1 MGIPI
6 RWLILWVDV
15 CGSYTHRVLLF
26 CKIGSK
32 IFTESSNPQSDLL
45 IFHTKWYGSFQVH
58 PINTTLAFVFFF
70 VVFTITHK
78 MFNYFIPL
86 VKVSLKIDPQ
96 SLNRTFWR
104 LYWLKL
110 QRDNSQQ
117 LSLHAKSSVGYSA
130 HFQFVS
136 NFTKTFLT
144 GLKISFPAFH
154 GIQNYWSNRLI
165 DITYMLQKMPQKVI
179 CNVRICSIT
188 NTEPFMQISRLLTFY
203 ESLE

>member
-32 IFTESSNPQSDLL
+32 IFTESSNPQSDLSYQMVWQ
-45 IFHTKWYGSFQVH
+45 FSSSPYKYH
-58 PINTTLAFVFFF
+58 PGGRFFF